1 MTPCHFETNSDQMLS
16 KSLPGLSLDKA
27 AQMMRGYA
35 NVLRDRVE
43 SKVWVG
49 VRTFQIREC
58 HSNPKAHSRYRRLA
72 HQRLNHIR
80 CLHAT
85 YPGEGR
91 RNFRAPSRVAP
102 HPNGEFCTTTLKV
115 GRRCSTAQLI
125 NSGLL
130 RTPLTTFCTLDVTGV
145 VYNEP

>member
-1 MTPCHFETNSDQMLS
+1 MVPCHFETNSDQMLS

-58 HSNPKAHSRYRRLA
+58 HSNPKAHSRDRRLA

-80 CLHAT
+80 CLHAM
-85 YPGEGR
+85 YPGRDAETLERLPGWR
-91 RNFRAPSRVAP
+91 LTRMGNSAPRLFYRAAHQQP
-102 HPNGEFCTTTLKV
+102 
-115 GRRCSTAQLI
+115 STAHTVDNFPQ
-125 NSGLL
+125 
-130 RTPLTTFCTLDVTGV
+130 P
-145 VYNEP
+145 